1 MYDYDRSAASGYW
14 EQQKIRQAGGQVS
27 EQAPQAELTV
37 GGAFMDIATAPLK
50 GLFDAG
56 QSMANLAVSVTNMFS
71 GTDFEKFDFADDMFD
86 KRTTVV
92 GEFVSIGSQFL
103 IPFGAVGKAAK
114 AVTSGVKL
122 MGLHHR
128 SSQTVK
134 LAKALE
140 LGSAKHLA
148 RYQKA
153 YETGNIT
160 RMQLA
165 KAQALSVARS
175 TTAGAAVDFAA
186 FEMNE
191 KRMLDLAAQV
201 PGLEDVLS
209 GVTFDESDS
218 EFEARAKNMVDGA
231 VLGVIG
237 DSLFAWWRGRKASK
251 AAKAA
256 GATDEQAGQA
266 GAQAHREVME
276 QSRVTKEA
284 ELDKMADEAFDGPME
299 LPAST
304 VNRGEFGAGVWEAD
318 GAPVTNLGDLG
329 AAAKR
334 TVEEARASET
344 PIEANKLNSL
354 EEGVDY
360 RVDADTGEV
369 HLSVSPERQMDLMQE
384 MADEDV
390 AKAFG
395 RLGDSAD
402 PEDVL
407 RAIKEAYDRDLPMN
421 PRAKGTD
428 VPPDL
433 SRKAANMEIRRGFL
447 KSPKRALALTRALE
461 ISFNKQNFGATLDED
476 QLREGVMGLFD
487 KFTHL
492 SHSERGELAAG
503 LAGMSKDKLREGLV
517 SMQTYGA
524 MSNHYANEMDSL
536 VGRLLQHEGMPD
548 KSELRQLADMFDAF
562 GQFQTAY
569 TEHKSIFGLGL
580 SMPTEKLAR
589 FKDASYNAARDAC
602 GMKP

>member
-27 EQAPQAELTV
+27 EQAPQAELTI
-37 GGAFMDIATAPLK
+37 GGAFMDVATAPLK

-86 KRTTVV
+86 ERTTMV
-92 GEFVSIGSQFL
+92 GEFVSMGSQFL
-103 IPFGAVGKAAK
+103 IPFGAVGRAAKVFTSGLKAA
-114 AVTSGVKL
+114 GVYN
-122 MGLHHR
+122 R
-128 SSQTVK
+128 SSQTIK
-134 LAKALE
+134 LARVLE
-140 LGSAKHLA
+140 AGGSKQLA
-148 RYQKA
+148 RYTQA
-153 YETGNIT
+153 YKTGNIT

-165 KAQALSVARS
+165 KAQGLAAARA
-175 TTAGAAVDFAA
+175 TVGGAAVDFAA
-186 FEMNE
+186 FELNE

-201 PGLEDVLS
+201 PGLENVLS
-209 GVTFDESDS
+209 GVTFDEDDS
-218 EFEARAKNMVDGA
+218 EIMARAKNALDGA
-231 VLGVIG
+231 VLGVVG
-237 DSLFAWWRGRKASK
+237 ETLFAWWRGRKAHK
-251 AAKAA
+251 IAKAA

-266 GAQAHREVME
+266 GAQAHKVAMDEARAAKEV
-276 QSRVTKEA
+276 
-284 ELDKMADEAFDGPME
+284 ELDKMADEAFDGPLE
-299 LPAST
+299 VPAST

-318 GAPVTNLGDLG
+318 GAPVTNLGDHG

-334 TVEEARASET
+334 TVEEARASGT
-344 PIEANKLNSL
+344 PVEANKMHSL

-369 HLSVSPERQMDLMQE
+369 HLSVSPQRQMDLMQE

-390 AKAFG
+390 AEALG

-402 PEDVL
+402 PEDIL
-407 RAIKEAYDRDLPMN
+407 RSIKEAYDRDLPMN
-421 PRAKGTD
+421 PRAKGAD

-487 KFTHL
+487 KFVHL
-492 SHSERGELAAG
+492 SHSERGELASG
-503 LAGMSKDKLREGLV
+503 LAGMSKADLERGLV
-517 SMQTYGA
+517 SMQAFGG
-524 MSNHYANEMDSL
+524 MSNHYANEMDTL
-536 VGRLLQHEGMPD
+536 VSRLLQHEGMPD

-589 FKDASYNAARDAC
+589 FKDAAYNAARDAC